1 VHKFSNIDIPY
12 RRQQIKDYIAAANI
26 ESALK
31 RLIDFARDFYPER
44 ENEIILATSRY
55 FQLQQNLRSN
65 KITSSQASTEQ
76 TRITESILTTI
87 DEIYEEILPYLKLE
101 EKETL
106 KIENVIAPG
115 STSKEEDLETK
126 MRRHHKQNGR
136 KSLKELF
143 DKVIKDRD
151 EIVVKAQNLT
161 KAYKSSH
168 FKLELDDLEL
178 RLGEITTVVGEN
190 STGKTCLLRII
201 AGDLAH
207 DKGTLQYPL
216 FQKDTKK
223 RLNWVK
229 IKPQIAYVP
238 QELPYWRGSL
248 LNNLRF
254 EAAIHGVKGKA
265 NYKAIDYILQRL
277 GLAEHVHKTWQQL
290 SGGYKLR
297 FALAKALIWEAQLL
311 VIDEPLAHLDIKAQ
325 LIVLKDLQNLAQSP
339 KNPIAILISSQDLH
353 EVEAIADNLL
363 FMRGGKVENMG
374 RVADLGKNRSH
385 NVFEFACD
393 LKQEDLLNVLADF
406 PYHKLWNNE
415 GNYLLSVDTP
425 IKSEQVLQ
433 FFADKSITLNY
444 YRNISQSIKTKFY
457 ENQIF

>member
-1 VHKFSNIDIPY
+1 MHKFSNIDIPS

-31 RLIDFARDFYPER
+31 RLIDFTRDFCPER
-44 ENEIILATSRY
+44 ENEIILTTSRY
-55 FQLQQNLRSN
+55 SNLKQDLRSN
-65 KITSSQASTEQ
+65 KITSIQASTEQ

-87 DEIYEEILPYLKLE
+87 DEIYEDILPHLKLE
-101 EKETL
+101 EKKTP
-106 KIENVIAPG
+106 KIEKTIAPD
-115 STSKEEDLETK
+115 STSKEEDIEAK
-126 MRRHHKQNGR
+126 MRSYLAENGR
-136 KSLKELF
+136 KDLEELF
-143 DKVIKDRD
+143 DKVIEDRNKV
-151 EIVVKAQNLT
+151 VVKAQNLT
-161 KAYKSSH
+161 KAYKSSY

-216 FQKDTKK
+216 FQKETKK

-254 EAAIHGVKGKA
+254 EAAIHGVKGKS
-265 NYKAIDYILQRL
+265 NYQATEYILQRL

-297 FALAKALIWEAQLL
+297 FALAKALIWKAELL

-325 LIVLKDLQNLAQSP
+325 MVVLKDLQN
-339 KNPIAILISSQDLH
+339 
-353 EVEAIADNLL
+353 
-363 FMRGGKVENMG
+363 
-374 RVADLGKNRSH
+374 
-385 NVFEFACD
+385 
-393 LKQEDLLNVLADF
+393 
-406 PYHKLWNNE
+406 
-415 GNYLLSVDTP
+415 
-425 IKSEQVLQ
+425 
-433 FFADKSITLNY
+433 
-444 YRNISQSIKTKFY
+444 
-457 ENQIF
+457 